1 MEQQTP
7 DGPTSKSKTGPKKK
21 VLVQATYTGIEVGR
35 GENKRVIDPR
45 EVEKLASIGM
55 KDREI
60 AEYLDIDDSTLA
72 YNFKPIL
79 VKGRH
84 NLKISLRRAQ
94 ISVALGGSVPML
106 IWLGKNIL
114 GQSDSPLDSEAN
126 APLPW
131 SDDNI

>member
-1 MEQQTP
+1 MEDTNTIP
-7 DGPTSKSKTGPKKK
+7 SKAKTGPKKK
-21 VLVQATYTGIEVGR
+21 VLVEATYTGIEVGR
-35 GENKRVIDPR
+35 GENKQVVDPK

-72 YNFKPIL
+72 YNFKPFLI
-79 VKGRH
+79 KGRH

-94 ISVALGGSVPML
+94 LSLALSGNATML

-114 GQSDSPLDSEAN
+114 GQSESPFDSEGN
-126 APLPW
+126 TPLPFN
-131 SDDNI
+131 DDNL